1 MSLRSLLVVLIV
13 LATVSF
19 VVGTAIERNSSGE
32 SGHHEGAPT
41 TGSEAGTSSGE
52 NHVETSGETPAAHA
66 SEGAG
71 TTAESNAEGSH
82 AELRPLGIDVEA
94 WPFVALAALSSLAL
108 ALGAWLRP
116 DSVPLLAFVAV
127 AMLAFAVLDVR
138 EVIHQSDINKT
149 GLTVLAAFIAAL
161 HIGAALVA
169 ATTAARA
176 HQPHTGPRDAAD
188 TMPA

>member
-1 MSLRSLLVVLIV
+1 MSLRALLAALIA

-32 SGHHEGAPT
+32 SGHHEGT
-41 TGSEAGTSSGE
+41 TTTRSEAGTSSGE
-52 NHVETSGETPAAHA
+52 NHAETSGEAPAAHA
-66 SEGAG
+66 DEGAG
-71 TTAESNAEGSH
+71 TIEANGESH

-94 WPFVALAALSSLAL
+94 WPFVALAALASLVL

-149 GLTVLAAFIAAL
+149 GLAVLAAFIAAL
-161 HIGAALVA
+161 HIAAVLVA
-169 ATTAARA
+169 ATMAARA
-176 HQPHTGPRDAAD
+176 HQPHTGPPGAPG